1 MLVSK
6 ICNLFSIIKVGYF
19 LAGFLLLTVAVV
31 SSLAENNTAQT
42 KTPAPTT
49 AVTTLKPVDSCP
61 SVTELNN
68 VGCLCYPE
76 THYLICD
83 GSSNT
88 LTFTQEYSL
97 KTLVIR
103 NSPNLPFWSEHISEK
118 NHFIVESLIV
128 LQSNENVK
136 MNENFNDLLR
146 LPTKAIK
153 IVTDGRIKTLDL
165 MYMRSDLTSV
175 SVTGVQKLAHGA
187 FTNFNFGDENTLV
200 NLRLRSVGF
209 VPVIENLVLNKLPL
223 KVLEITGSD
232 LKGIVSVVPS
242 KCLPE
247 DEPVVIDLRN
257 NPALTGLSFAD
268 LFQNKSTCH
277 YHIDLS
283 DNPNLNPRILV
294 DNFPILQEHG
304 ANMFIR
310 IAGVDLVCDCPLINL
325 YKEKLRN
332 NIHSVQCKGEKKK
345 YLDVVAS
352 DSDKDKECNP
362 PTTKKPNSS

>member
-1 MLVSK
+1 MRYL
-6 ICNLFSIIKVGYF
+6 
-19 LAGFLLLTVAVV
+19 LASFLLLTVAVV
-31 SSLAENNTAQT
+31 STLAANTTVPT
-42 KTPAPTT
+42 KTPAPAPTT
-49 AVTTLKPVDSCP
+49 PTLKPEDSCP
-61 SVTELNN
+61 SDTELNN

-76 THYLICD
+76 TKYLICD
-83 GSSNT
+83 GTSNT
-88 LTFTQEYSL
+88 LTFSQKYSL

-103 NSPNLPFWSEHISEK
+103 DSPNLPFWSEHMSQS
-118 NHFIVESLIV
+118 NHFTVESLIV
-128 LQSNENVK
+128 LQSTKNVTI
-136 MNENFNDLLR
+136 NENFNDLLR

-153 IVTDGRIKTLDL
+153 IVTDGKIKTLDL

-175 SVTGVQKLAHGA
+175 SVTGVQKLSHGA
-187 FTNFNFGDENTLV
+187 FTNFNFGDESTLE
-200 NLRLRSVGF
+200 NLRLRLVGF

-242 KCLPE
+242 KCKPE

-268 LFQNKSTCH
+268 LFQNKSSCH

-283 DNPNLNPRILV
+283 DNSNLNPNILV

-325 YKEKLRN
+325 YKDKLRN